1 MDSNSIFFPIIT
13 ALLFLVVVLYICNK
27 KHGKKYHPIGGT
39 VLDLLINYNRLH
51 HYMTD
56 LAEKYKTY
64 RVTSLF
70 HADVYTSD
78 PANVEYI
85 LKTNFENYGK
95 GAHTHNLMKELLGE
109 GIFTVDGEKWRQQRK
124 VSSHEFSTKILRDFS
139 SAIFTENAIKLGNMF
154 SEAANSNQIIDINDL
169 FMKATTDSIFRVGFG
184 IELDNMNGSNEE
196 GVKFSRAFDD
206 ANAQTVSRYIDISWK
221 IKKFLNIGSE
231 AKLKKNMKVVD
242 EFIYKVIQIKIAQ
255 MQKSTDDSL
264 LKKQDI
270 LSRFVQIN
278 DNDPKYLRDVIINF
292 VLAGKDPIAISMCWF
307 IYELCKHPEVQD
319 KVAKE
324 IREAINMNEEIT
336 NVAEFAARVSEATL
350 EKMQYLHA
358 ALTET
363 IRLYP
368 ALPVDPKICFSDDVL
383 PDGCSVKK
391 GDVVAFTPYAMGKM
405 KFIWGDDAHEFKP
418 ERWIDRNGRFRTE
431 SPYKF
436 TAFQA
441 GPRTCLGRDFAY
453 RQLKIFSSVLLGCF
467 MFKLSDENK
476 VPRYRISINLHIDG
490 PLQIRVFK
498 RSGLHNP

>member
-1 MDSNSIFFPIIT
+1 
-13 ALLFLVVVLYICNK
+13 
-27 KHGKKYHPIGGT
+27 
-39 VLDLLINYNRLH
+39 
-51 HYMTD
+51 MTD

-95 GAHTHNLMKELLGE
+95 DLFMKATTDSIFRVGFGIELHNMNGSNEE
-109 GIFTVDGEKWRQQRK
+109 GVK
-124 VSSHEFSTKILRDFS
+124 FSRAFDD
-139 SAIFTENAIKLGNMF
+139 ANALTF
-154 SEAANSNQIIDINDL
+154 RRYIDISWKIKKFLNIGYEAKLKKNMKVIDEFIYMVIQIKIAQMQKSKDDSLDL

-206 ANAQTVSRYIDISWK
+206 ANALTFRRYIDISWK
-221 IKKFLNIGSE
+221 IKKFLNIGYE
-231 AKLKKNMKVVD
+231 AKLKKNMKVID
-242 EFIYKVIQIKIAQ
+242 EFIYMVIQIKIAQ
-255 MQKSTDDSL
+255 MQKSKDDSL
-264 LKKQDI
+264 LKKEDI

-278 DNDPKYLRDVIINF
+278 DNDPKYLRDVILNF
-292 VLAGKDPIAISMCWF
+292 VLAGKDPIAITMCWF
-307 IYELCKHPEVQD
+307 IYELCKRPEVQD

-418 ERWIDRNGRFRTE
+418 ERWIDHNGRFRTE

-453 RQLKIFSSVLLGCF
+453 RQLKIFASVLLGCF
-467 MFKLSDENK
+467 MFKLSDENN
-476 VPRYRISINLHIDG
+476 VPRYRISINLHIDD
-490 PLQIRVFK
+490 PLQICVFK
-498 RSGLHNP
+498 RPGLHNP